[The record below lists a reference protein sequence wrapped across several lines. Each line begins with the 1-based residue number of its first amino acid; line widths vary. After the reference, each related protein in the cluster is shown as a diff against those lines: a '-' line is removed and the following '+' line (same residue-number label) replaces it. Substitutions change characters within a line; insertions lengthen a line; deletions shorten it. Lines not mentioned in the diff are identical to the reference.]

1 MEYLV
6 VSDLHGSRTA
16 AETVVKLYDNLNP
29 DAILCLGDVL
39 YHGPRNNIPE
49 DYAPR
54 DVIALLN
61 PLAQHI
67 IAVRG
72 NCDAEVDQ
80 MVLKF
85 ALTADYNEFLLGRH
99 MVFMSHGHVYSPD
112 HHPDLAPGSIFLS
125 GHTHIPTAEKRN
137 NVFFLNPGSMGIPKG
152 GYPASFALLRD
163 DLFKVMNL
171 SGNHIMSISF
181 DE

>member
-6 VSDLHGSRTA
+6 VSDLHGARTA
-16 AETVVKLYDNLNP
+16 AESVVRLYDSLRP
-29 DAILCLGDVL
+29 DAILCLGDIL

-49 DYAPR
+49 DYAPK

-85 ALTADYNEFLLGRH
+85 ALTADYNAFLLGKR
-99 MVFMSHGHVYSPD
+99 MLFMTHGHGYSPD
-112 HHPDLAPGSIFLS
+112 HHPDLLPGSIFLS
-125 GHTHIPTAEKRN
+125 GHTHIPTAEKRQD
-137 NVFFLNPGSMGIPKG
+137 VYYLNPGSMGIPKG
-152 GYPASFALLRD
+152 GYPASFALLKD
-163 DLFKVMNL
+163 DSFKVMDLNGKPVMGIEF
-171 SGNHIMSISF
+171 S
-181 DE
+181 E